1 MQDWEVIGR
10 IQSLCAARSWTLYR
24 LAKESGITYS
34 TLCTMLHKATAPSI
48 PTLIKLCRG
57 FNISLSEFFDTN
69 NDWATLTQDDKQ
81 YLLQWRKLNKRN
93 QKAAEQYLQFLL
105 SQQTENKQDKG

>member
-10 IQSLCAARSWTLYR
+10 IQSLCAARNWTLYR

-48 PTLIKLCRG
+48 PTLIRLCRG
-57 FNISLSEFFDTN
+57 FGISLSEFFDTD
-69 NDWATLTQDDKQ
+69 NDWAKLTQGDKQ
-81 YLLQWRKLNKRN
+81 HLLQWRKLNKSN
-93 QKAAEQYLQFLL
+93 QKTAERYLQFLL
-105 SQQTENKQDKG
+105 SQQSGNEQDKG